1 MITQFEREVLQAICR
16 TCNLPEAQ
24 MGAVKS
30 DDPLIGPDSPLGIDS
45 IDALE
50 IVVMVQKEYGV
61 RIEYQD
67 SSRVILQSLA
77 TLAAHILE
85 HSPTELKRP

>member
-1 MITQFEREVLQAICR
+1 MITQFEREILQAICR
-16 TCNLPEAQ
+16 TCNLPEEHI
-24 MGAVKS
+24 GTVKS

-50 IVVMVQKEYGV
+50 IVVMLQKEYGV

-67 SSRVILQSLA
+67 SSRVILQSIASLA
-77 TLAAHILE
+77 GHILK
-85 HSPTELKRP
+85 HSPEELTRP

>member
-1 MITQFEREVLQAICR
+1 VITQFEREILQAICR
-16 TCNLPEAQ
+16 TCNLPETQ
-24 MGAVKS
+24 IDSVQP

-67 SSRVILQSLA
+67 SSRIILQSVA
-77 TLAAHILE
+77 SLAAHILE
-85 HSPTELKRP
+85 HSSERLRQP